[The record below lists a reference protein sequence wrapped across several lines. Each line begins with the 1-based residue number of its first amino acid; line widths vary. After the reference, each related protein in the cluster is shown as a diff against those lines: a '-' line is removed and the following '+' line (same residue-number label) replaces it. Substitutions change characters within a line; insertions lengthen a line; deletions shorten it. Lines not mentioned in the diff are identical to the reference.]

1 MTKWANSVVY
11 FSPLSILICMGL
23 LVYKQD
29 ANASGKAVR
38 STLTTNE
45 TCEYWNVWNGF
56 LALKL
61 SIFQWSWFRKKH
73 FLTNMQ

>member
-23 LVYKQD
+23 LVYKRD

-45 TCEYWNVWNGF
+45 TCEY
-56 LALKL
+56 
-61 SIFQWSWFRKKH
+61 
-73 FLTNMQ
+73 